1 MKKLKLLSL
10 EAITLAGIA
19 AVTLTSC
26 SGNNVYDIYGIDT
39 TKKVQKYGTGRL
51 EFKKNSTIPYIDIE
65 EGVNLLSVVRS
76 SNLDDNNCV
85 FSIKKDG
92 NDYVL
97 SNETGAKCVISSAN
111 QTLTYDDYDKFTNVI
126 KDPQKPLSLITIK
139 KDSKAIKLIDNQYT
153 PGKQV
158 VVDLKPYTRLDIYE
172 NDGKCYLPLSV
183 FNSVLFN
190 TFENMS
196 IAYNGKNLFFI
207 PGDSLTVKSF
217 LGPVL
222 SDLGEKFREGATTT
236 YTQEYAEY
244 YYQSVCLDF
253 DYEYG
258 LKEKFTSFDKFLA
271 DGGWKNYLIS
281 TDPKQVDRYTHIALS
296 YLNDGHTA
304 LSDFSNMYE
313 YGTNQLDTK
322 NEVYKP
328 RFEWLENSE
337 KFAKAKSD
345 AGITDGIVYKND
357 TVFVTFKEFSDIDEN
372 KLYSSNN
379 KKDDD
384 DFTGSDDNP
393 GLDFD
398 SLFGTDTNTA
408 ELFSKLYRELTT
420 TSHKDTTKNIV
431 VDLSANDGGS
441 ADSLIYS
448 LSVLIGDVYFDMT
461 NPLSGGHNHQTYKAD
476 MNLDGKVDSQDKC
489 LADWNYNIYFVNSK
503 YSFSSANAMPVVAKI
518 NRPNVVM
525 LGEKT
530 AGGPCSVRHNV
541 TPLGNV
547 IVSSSLNTIS
557 KLENGKYV
565 NIDGG
570 VPADFPL
577 TEEQMND
584 RNYIVQKINSW
595 KLN

>member
-10 EAITLAGIA
+10 GAITLAGIA

-26 SGNNVYDIYGIDT
+26 SSNNVYDIYGIGT
-39 TKKVQKYGTGRL
+39 TGKVQKYGTGSL
-51 EFKKNSTIPYIDIE
+51 EFKKNSTIPYINIE

-92 NDYVL
+92 KDYVL

-126 KDPQKPLSLITIK
+126 KDPQKPLSILTLK

-172 NDGKCYLPLSV
+172 NNGKCYLPLSV

-196 IAYNGKNLFFI
+196 LAYNGKNLFFI
-207 PGDSLTVKSF
+207 PGDSLTVKSS

-222 SDLGEKFREGATTT
+222 TDLGEKFREGATTT

-253 DYEYG
+253 DYVYG
-258 LKEKFTSFDKFLA
+258 LKEKFTSFDKFLT

-281 TDPKQVDRYTHIALS
+281 TDPRQVDNYTHIALS

-304 LSDFSNMYE
+304 LSDVSNMYE
-313 YGTNQLDTK
+313 YGTDQIDSTEK
-322 NEVYKP
+322 VYKP
-328 RFEWLENSE
+328 KFEWLDNSE
-337 KFAKAKSD
+337 KFAKTKSD
-345 AGITDGIVYKND
+345 AGITDGIEYKND
-357 TVFVTFKEFSDIDEN
+357 TAFVTFKKFSDIDEN
-372 KLYSSNN
+372 KLYSLNN

-384 DFTGSDDNP
+384 DFTGSDGKP

-398 SLFGTDTNTA
+398 SLFGIETNTA

-557 KLENGKYV
+557 KLENGRYV